1 LIVAPPRNAAL
12 KELRCPTLV
21 MHGAEDPVL
30 PAAAG
35 KDTAESIPGAEL
47 VIIPGMGH
55 DFPSALVPVYLK
67 DIGDFVA
74 KVEADMAV
82 AR

>member
-1 LIVAPPRNAAL
+1 VI
-12 KELRCPTLV
+12 
-21 MHGAEDPVL
+21 
-30 PAAAG
+30 PAAGA

-67 DIGDFVA
+67 HIGDFVA
-74 KVEADMAV
+74 KVEAGRRRRKGVQGQPLPKASCST
-82 AR
+82 ARRPSGSAQ